1 MVVVYLIVATFLIL
15 YWYFTRNFNHWKN
28 KNVPFLKPLPF
39 FGNVIDGIFMRQAFG
54 EMFSTLY
61 QKSKEPVLGFFI
73 LDKPCLLLRDPEVIK
88 RILITDFQYFF
99 DRNVLNNK
107 RDDPIG
113 THMLFFL
120 KNPDWKEMRTK
131 ITPVFTSSKMKAM
144 SNLIENSSNELTNY
158 LSTQVERKSVIEMK
172 EVCLKFTVNVITSTA
187 FGVDSNSFKDDSRF
201 CEEAKRMINWDDF
214 MTAFRIRCYFLA
226 HSVVKIFR
234 LKLFNPI
241 SIKFLEESFWDI
253 MNSRTN
259 SKSHRND
266 LIDILLQL
274 KRDEKNF
281 LDGDLLTSQAVIFF
295 AAGFETSSST
305 MGFALHELA
314 CQPEI
319 QTKLRKE
326 IIEISKQHGG
336 INYDSLKKMEYLEMC
351 VKETLRKYP
360 VLPALE
366 RKSNSRYTIPET
378 GTVIEKDTP
387 VFISVMG
394 LQNDPKYFPN
404 PEVFDPERFSSNNK
418 HLVENCSYLPFGE
431 GPRNCIG
438 ARFGMMSVKFGLANI
453 IKNFV
458 VEATSETKQKIKLN
472 PNGLVLSPQNGISLK
487 VTRV

>member
-1 MVVVYLIVATFLIL
+1 MVLVYLIVASFLVL
-15 YWYFTRNFNHWKN
+15 YWYFTRHFNHWKN

-39 FGNVIDGIFMRQAFG
+39 FGNIIDGILMRQAFG
-54 EMFSTLY
+54 EIFSTLY
-61 QKSKEPVLGFFI
+61 QKSKEPVLGLFI

-88 RILITDFQYFF
+88 RILVTDFQHFF
-99 DRNVLNNK
+99 DRNVMNNK

-113 THMLFFL
+113 THILFFL
-120 KNPDWKEMRTK
+120 KNPDWREMRVK

-144 SNLIENSSNELTNY
+144 SKLIENSSTELTNY
-158 LSTQVERKSVIEMK
+158 LNTQVERKSVIEMK

-201 CEEAKRMINWDDF
+201 CEEAKRMFNWDNF
-214 MTAFRIRCYFLA
+214 LTSFRIRCYFLA
-226 HSVVKIFR
+226 HSLVKIFR
-234 LKLFNPI
+234 LKLFHPT

-253 MNSRTN
+253 MHTRVN

-274 KRDEKNF
+274 KHDDKNF
-281 LDGDLLTSQAVIFF
+281 LDGDLLTSQAVVFF

-314 CQPEI
+314 LHPEI
-319 QTKLRKE
+319 QTKLRNE
-326 IIEISKQHGG
+326 ITEISKEHGG
-336 INYDSLKKMEYLEMC
+336 INYDSLKKMPYLEMC

-360 VLPALE
+360 VLPVLE

-378 GTVIEKDTP
+378 NTVIEKDTA
-387 VFISVMG
+387 VFISLLG
-394 LQNDPKYFPN
+394 LQYDPKYFPN
-404 PEVFDPERFSSNNK
+404 PEVFDPERFSSDNK
-418 HLVENCSYLPFGE
+418 HLIENYSYLPFGE

-438 ARFGMMSVKFGLANI
+438 SRFGMMTVTFGLANI

-472 PNGLVLSPQNGISLK
+472 ANGLVLSSQNGIRLK
-487 VTRV
+487 VRRV